1 MPLNLVQLVELF
13 VHIPLTETDMA
24 KVSIRDRVYSDLLTR
39 YPDRNLSEAVSSALA
54 ELQTLERLLR
64 ELQFVPV
71 NSCDRSQNLS

>member
-1 MPLNLVQLVELF
+1 
-13 VHIPLTETDMA
+13 MA

-64 ELQFVPV
+64 ELQFVP
-71 NSCDRSQNLS
+71 SRDRSQNLS

>member
-1 MPLNLVQLVELF
+1 
-13 VHIPLTETDMA
+13 MA

-64 ELQFVPV
+64 ELQFVP
-71 NSCDRSQNLS
+71 SCDRSQNLS